1 MSEDFSLPN
10 FESKLTELCNSMVCN
25 SINDF
30 LCCKEIKKT
39 TLFHLVY
46 LYIHVCEISVVFTSK
61 G

>member
-46 LYIHVCEISVVFTSK
+46 LYICEISVVFTSK